1 MRSFSSR
8 VSTTPPLQ
16 QSRAC
21 SSKVAVDPH
30 LKQMAGSPPLQQSPA
45 AAAEAP
51 AEVAERVRDPLDIPS
66 YRPDNLDK

>member
-8 VSTTPPLQ
+8 VTSTPPLQ

-21 SSKVAVDPH
+21 SSKVSVDPH
-30 LKQMAGSPPLQQSPA
+30 LKQMAASPPLQQSPA
-45 AAAEAP
+45 VAAEAP
-51 AEVAERVRDPLDIPS
+51 GEVAEFINPLDIPS